1 MHPYSKE
8 IGRLKNTALKYCYL
22 IQIALKNLFCHKGKT
37 LTVALPL
44 IIIIAIVCGFTFFME
59 GVEHDAMLA
68 VKHSPDILL
77 QQQVGG
83 RTESL
88 YFNRYDVLLEEIEAI
103 RTYFPRSWGYI
114 NYLEENPGS
123 KAKSFVVMG
132 VAAKQIEAGML
143 IDAAIEQGRS
153 LTDEDRRKGI
163 IGKAM
168 AAAFRCRV
176 GDTIQVSSPGLR
188 EDIPIQVVGIFNSE
202 VQIYTADLLLVDRIT
217 ANEILGFLD
226 EDECSDIAIFLKNE
240 TMADVV
246 AQKIVSEFSE
256 ARPLTR
262 AVMQSLTEQSFGQ
275 KSGFFHLLWFILLLN
290 VIILAWSL
298 LGQISFNLKKEIGIL
313 KAIGWDTGHIMIMKT
328 FETLIIAIL
337 SVLTG
342 VSLGIAYMLLDA
354 PGVKRFIL
362 GWAEVYPDFPVP
374 LYIEWTTILLIA
386 MMGIIPLLA
395 GTIIPVWKIGTIDP
409 DEAIRL

>member
-1 MHPYSKE
+1 MENSA
-8 IGRLKNTALKYCYL
+8 IKYFYL
-22 IQIALKNLFCHKGKT
+22 LQIALKNIFIHRGKT
-37 LTVALPL
+37 MAVALPL
-44 IIIIAIVCGFTFFME
+44 VVIVAIVSSFTFFME

-83 RTESL
+83 RTESM
-88 YFNRYDVLLEEIEAI
+88 YYNRYDTLLSEIGAI
-103 RTYFPRSWGYI
+103 KRHFPRSWGYI
-114 NYLEENPGS
+114 NYLGDHPGS

-132 VAAKQIEAGML
+132 LDAERIQAGLL
-143 IDAAIEQGRS
+143 IDAAVETGRN
-153 LTDEDRRKGI
+153 LVAEDRRKGI

-168 AAAFRCRV
+168 AAAFNCGV
-176 GDTIQVSSPGLR
+176 GDIMQISSPGLP
-188 EDIPIQVVGIFNSE
+188 EPIPIEVVGIFTSE
-202 VQIYTADLLLVDRIT
+202 VQIYTADLLLVDRMT

-226 EDECSDIAIFLKNE
+226 EDECSDIVIFLKNR

-246 AQKIVSEFSE
+246 ARKIVSRFSE

-275 KSGFFHLLWFILLLN
+275 KSGFFHLLWFILLIN
-290 VIILAWSL
+290 VIILAWSM
-298 LGQISFNLKKEIGIL
+298 LGQISFNLRKEIGIL
-313 KAIGWDTGHIMIMKT
+313 KAIGWDTGDVMIMKT
-328 FETLIIAIL
+328 FETLIIAAL

-342 VSLGIAYMLLDA
+342 LVAGIAYMLVDA
-354 PGVKRFIL
+354 PGLKGFVL
-362 GWAEVYPDFPVP
+362 GWAEVYPDFPIP
-374 LYIEWTTILLIA
+374 LYIGWTTVLLIA
-386 MMGIIPLLA
+386 LMGIIPLLA